1 MGRKPSL
8 LPGGDLFK
16 DATEPGQLADVLGEL
31 DGVQTPVRRLQQEP
45 DELLVLP
52 FVGNRDLTIRVT
64 LG

>member
-8 LPGGDLFK
+8 LRGGDLSK

-31 DGVQTPVRRLQQEP
+31 DGVQTPARRLQQEP

-64 LG
+64 PG

>member
-31 DGVQTPVRRLQQEP
+31 DGVQTPARRLQQQP
-45 DELLVLP
+45 DELFVLP

-64 LG
+64 PG